1 MKGKDY
7 MRKEAKKT
15 SMLTIRCTP
24 ELKGDFIEVYKKAGL
39 SGTQVLEE
47 AMRKFIEY
55 VGENC

>member
-1 MKGKDY
+1 

-24 ELKGDFIEVYKKAGL
+24 ELKECFIEAYKKAGV
-39 SGTQVLEE
+39 SGTQILEE
-47 AMRKFIEY
+47 AMREFIKY

>member
-1 MKGKDY
+1 